1 MRTSRTNRRAAP
13 TLVGCRCNVV
23 LTSMGGHAS
32 RHIMTFEAI
41 VLRGKTTRMAAETLV
56 TLAAVR
62 VYFPIGACIV
72 VSIVATIVVN
82 VFLRR

>member
-1 MRTSRTNRRAAP
+1 M
-13 TLVGCRCNVV
+13 V
-23 LTSMGGHAS
+23 LTSMRGHAS

-41 VLRGKTTRMAAETLV
+41 VLRGKTTRMAAETL
-56 TLAAVR
+56 AAVR

-72 VSIVATIVVN
+72 VSIVATILVN